1 MYDNEH
7 KCSNIG
13 QNEKK
18 MIHTRNL
25 TKQYRSGGIEHT
37 ILQNVN
43 IDIEAGEFVSLLG
56 PSGSGKS
63 SLINMFGLIDVPS
76 SGNLI
81 LMGHDVTHLKERQR
95 VNLRRGSIGF
105 IFQDFG
111 LIEEL
116 NAFENLELPL
126 QYLKYSKK
134 IRFNKVN
141 AILER
146 LNIAH
151 LRSFYPKQLTSAQK
165 QLIGIGRAL
174 VIEPDIILA
183 DEPTGCLNSTGGS
196 SIMQTLNSINE
207 SGSTI
212 VMATHSANEAEKA
225 QRTIQLF
232 DGHII
237 TENIKQRL

>member
-1 MYDNEH
+1 
-7 KCSNIG
+7 
-13 QNEKK
+13 

-25 TKQYRSGGIEHT
+25 TKQFRSGGVEHI

-43 IDIEAGEFVSLLG
+43 IDIEEGEFISLLG
-56 PSGSGKS
+56 PSGSGKT

-76 SGNLI
+76 EGNLI

-105 IFQDFG
+105 IFKDFG

-116 NAFENLELPL
+116 NAFENIELPL
-126 QYLKYSKK
+126 QYLKYPKK
-134 IRFNKVN
+134 IRTNKVN
-141 AILER
+141 TVLER

-151 LRSFYPKQLTSAQK
+151 LKSFYPKQLTGVQK
-165 QLIGIGRAL
+165 QLIGIARAL

-196 SIMQTLNSINE
+196 TIMQTLTSINE
-207 SGSTI
+207 TGSTVVI
-212 VMATHSANEAEKA
+212 ATHSASEAEKT

-232 DGHII
+232 DGHVI
-237 TENIKQRL
+237 TKNIKTRL